1 MVPLC
6 NIEDNVKFRFG
17 GVDNFRD
24 VVFVFVFVG
33 SVVKNFQISTK
44 LVKIENFGIEVH
56 FVEIISLLSGR
67 DMSCML
73 LGLYFD

>member
-1 MVPLC
+1 MC
-6 NIEDNVKFRFG
+6 NIEDNVKFRFR
-17 GVDNFRD
+17 GVDNFCD
-24 VVFVFVFVG
+24 VVFVFVGFV
-33 SVVKNFQISTK
+33 VENFQISTK

-73 LGLYFD
+73 FALCFD